1 MISSEMKDDLVCLYN
16 ERLHQV
22 CLQTEKIRLYT
33 NLRLYKSRNFQMFKK
48 LIEDNESMKVKKKSQ
63 ETFQEAQ
70 TWRGFSLNYNKPK
83 RLKI

>member
-1 MISSEMKDDLVCLYN
+1 
-16 ERLHQV
+16 
-22 CLQTEKIRLYT
+22 
-33 NLRLYKSRNFQMFKK
+33 MFKN

-70 TWRGFSLNYNKPK
+70 TWRGFSLNYNKPR